1 MFEILYENHPP
12 TRLIKYKR
20 IDFAPCI
27 YIMVNTLLST
37 NLERFLRRNKP
48 PLTR

>member
-1 MFEILYENHPP
+1 MFEILYENQPP

-27 YIMVNTLLST
+27 FTTINYG
-37 NLERFLRRNKP
+37 K
-48 PLTR
+48 